1 MGARTATYSGSY
13 WSYETSSR
21 TLRIT
26 GDIPWMV
33 YDESPWIN
41 FDVSKV
47 IISSSVKKIGA
58 WAFAFKRIEELYIED
73 CQEPLRIALP
83 YDNCSSCD
91 YWDEKS
97 VFEDCPL
104 KTIYLGR
111 TCIGIDYYY
120 QDQHKNPLVEVGKGN
135 SNTHVANVTSV
146 TFGQY
151 TTQSDFKIINSYPNL
166 QSVSVNN
173 PNYVL
178 VNDILYNADKTILMR
193 AMPYK
198 TSDYFVVPSTVTK
211 IEDAFMNCPS
221 ISIINIPN
229 SVESIGYN
237 AFNGCSGLISI
248 NIPAKIKEVTSNM
261 FAGCNNLEQITVDAS
276 NTTYDSRDNCN
287 AIIQT
292 NTNTLI
298 VGCSNTIIPNTVQ
311 KIGSR
316 AFLECKRLT
325 TINIPSSVLEIEAG
339 GFEGCS
345 NMSNISIP
353 NSVTII
359 GGAAFSGCQKLSDI
373 VLPSSINKIGEY
385 AFFDCYSLSNIEI
398 PEGVTEIGQSTFS
411 KCTQLKSVVIPSTV
425 TKIGDY
431 AFYNCIS
438 LNDVYVK
445 NTKPVSA
452 WYGFSVDDEKY
463 DEDYIH
469 KAILHVPYG
478 TKSIYAAAGNPW
490 QYFGTIVEMEPEDIL
505 CTSIELNNPTAGLK
519 VGETLTL
526 SATILPETATDKT
539 VTWTSSNPSV
549 ATVSNGVVTTVTVG
563 TTTITAETT
572 DGSGLKATCTVTVK
586 RDVTSITISP
596 TSESIYIGDNVTLT
610 ATVNPSDATNKELTW
625 TSSNPSAA
633 TVDNGVVTGVGTG
646 TTTIT
651 ATAKDG
657 SGVSSSCEIT
667 VSPVVTENVAFDIKS
682 KEIHQNES
690 FTITPAFTPG
700 NVSNKNLTW
709 NSDDETVAT
718 VANGVVTGIG
728 LGTATI
734 TATTLEGS
742 GLSAQCEVT
751 VTPVPNSLYALSQK
765 APLSHKVT
773 LPIYMSN
780 EVTMCG
786 YEFYLSLP
794 EGITVD
800 YSYDEDEEEYTFGAR
815 NGERARTSHVLSC
828 SKRADGTYYFFCYD
842 PSNKNFYDSEEK
854 KDLPLLY
861 VTLNVP
867 DDIELGQHAF
877 VLKNVILNHNTDE
890 DEIEEYKPADFTA
903 TLTAVRLH
911 SVSTSVN
918 DASFGSIAVSGDTY
932 DGEECTAEDG
942 SEVTLTALPADKYR
956 FVNWTENGSFLSD
969 ANPLVITLTE
979 DRTLTAVFE
988 RSQSNVT
995 FMVDGDTYSTGRQN
1009 CGDVITLPAE
1019 PVKTGY
1025 VFLYWDGI
1033 GEDGLVP
1040 EDDVTYTAVFTMLGD
1055 IREDQ
1060 KVNITDLTSLVNYLK
1075 SGTVPEDVRTMKAA
1089 DLTKDGKL
1097 NITDLTSLVNVMKS
1111 GLMGQ
1116 PVMKSLNRSAFTAEL
1131 RADDVTTPAGSSFD
1145 MDIVLRNGSDRI
1157 ANMQFDVVL
1166 PEGIHFASDG
1176 KASVMQSQRTRT
1188 HSIAVGNPDE
1198 NTSRI
1203 ILYTA
1208 DNSDISGEDGSIV
1221 TLRLTADSRCIG
1233 RLNEIQI
1240 RDIVMSRADETSI
1253 ETGRVTAMISV
1264 TNATGIDSLSSDM
1277 TAGEIYDLSGIRTD
1291 NVQKNRINIINGKKT
1306 LIK

>member
-1 MGARTATYSGSY
+1 MTSIGTSAFFCSKLATITSNIKNPNSITYGRSIFWDVPTTAKIRVPAGT
-13 WSYETSSR
+13 TSAYTANSNWNKF
-21 TLRIT
+21 TNI
-26 GDIPWMV
+26 V
-33 YDESPWIN
+33 EQQ
-41 FDVSKV
+41 V
-47 IISSSVKKIGA
+47 SSVTLDKPSA
-58 WAFAFKRIEELYIED
+58 
-73 CQEPLRIALP
+73 
-83 YDNCSSCD
+83 
-91 YWDEKS
+91 
-97 VFEDCPL
+97 
-104 KTIYLGR
+104 
-111 TCIGIDYYY
+111 
-120 QDQHKNPLVEVGKGN
+120 
-135 SNTHVANVTSV
+135 SV
-146 TFGQY
+146 T
-151 TTQSDFKIINSYPNL
+151 
-166 QSVSVNN
+166 
-173 PNYVL
+173 
-178 VNDILYNADKTILMR
+178 
-193 AMPYK
+193 
-198 TSDYFVVPSTVTK
+198 
-211 IEDAFMNCPS
+211 
-221 ISIINIPN
+221 
-229 SVESIGYN
+229 
-237 AFNGCSGLISI
+237 
-248 NIPAKIKEVTSNM
+248 
-261 FAGCNNLEQITVDAS
+261 
-276 NTTYDSRDNCN
+276 
-287 AIIQT
+287 
-292 NTNTLI
+292 
-298 VGCSNTIIPNTVQ
+298 VGN
-311 KIGSR
+311 
-316 AFLECKRLT
+316 
-325 TINIPSSVLEIEAG
+325 
-339 GFEGCS
+339 
-345 NMSNISIP
+345 
-353 NSVTII
+353 
-359 GGAAFSGCQKLSDI
+359 
-373 VLPSSINKIGEY
+373 
-385 AFFDCYSLSNIEI
+385 
-398 PEGVTEIGQSTFS
+398 
-411 KCTQLKSVVIPSTV
+411 
-425 TKIGDY
+425 
-431 AFYNCIS
+431 
-438 LNDVYVK
+438 
-445 NTKPVSA
+445 
-452 WYGFSVDDEKY
+452 
-463 DEDYIH
+463 
-469 KAILHVPYG
+469 
-478 TKSIYAAAGNPW
+478 
-490 QYFGTIVEMEPEDIL
+490 
-505 CTSIELNNPTAGLK
+505 
-519 VGETLTL
+519 TLTL
-526 SATILPETATDKT
+526 TPTVLAENAENKT
-539 VTWTSSNPSV
+539 LTWTSSNPSV

-563 TTTITAETT
+563 TTTITAEAT

-633 TVDNGVVTGVGTG
+633 TVDNGVVTGVGAG

-734 TATTLEGS
+734 TATTLDGS

-751 VTPVPNSLYALSQK
+751 VTPALNSLYALSQK

-780 EVTMCG
+780 EVSMCG

-800 YSYDEDEEEYTFGAR
+800 YSYDEDEEEYAFGAR

-877 VLKNVILNHNTDE
+877 MLKNVILNHNTDE
-890 DEIEEYKPADFTA
+890 DEIEEYKSADFTA

-979 DRTLTAVFE
+979 DRSLTAVFE

-1131 RADDVTTPAGSSFD
+1131 RADDVTTPASSSFD

-1188 HSIAVGNPDE
+1188 HSLAVGNPDE

-1221 TLRLTADSRCIG
+1221 TLRLTADSRCTG

>member
-1 MGARTATYSGSY
+1 MRLAFCGAPVKTVVLT
-13 WSYETSSR
+13 
-21 TLRIT
+21 
-26 GDIPWMV
+26 D
-33 YDESPWIN
+33 
-41 FDVSKV
+41 K
-47 IISSSVKKIGA
+47 ISSIDEAAFHGCNEISQVFLKKHDPIFANGSIVKPSA
-58 WAFAFKRIEELYIED
+58 TLYV
-73 CQEPLRIALP
+73 PRGTK
-83 YDNCSSCD
+83 SD
-91 YWDEKS
+91 YESASGWNEFGS
-97 VFEDCPL
+97 
-104 KTIYLGR
+104 I
-111 TCIGIDYYY
+111 
-120 QDQHKNPLVEVGKGN
+120 VEV
-135 SNTHVANVTSV
+135 
-146 TFGQY
+146 
-151 TTQSDFKIINSYPNL
+151 
-166 QSVSVNN
+166 
-173 PNYVL
+173 
-178 VNDILYNADKTILMR
+178 
-193 AMPYK
+193 
-198 TSDYFVVPSTVTK
+198 
-211 IEDAFMNCPS
+211 PS
-221 ISIINIPN
+221 ISLSKSSAELTVGDETTISATVISYPSDSK
-229 SVESIGYN
+229 SVEWS
-237 AFNGCSGLISI
+237 
-248 NIPAKIKEVTSNM
+248 TSN
-261 FAGCNNLEQITVDAS
+261 EDV
-276 NTTYDSRDNCN
+276 
-287 AIIQT
+287 
-292 NTNTLI
+292 
-298 VGCSNTIIPNTVQ
+298 
-311 KIGSR
+311 
-316 AFLECKRLT
+316 
-325 TINIPSSVLEIEAG
+325 
-339 GFEGCS
+339 
-345 NMSNISIP
+345 
-353 NSVTII
+353 
-359 GGAAFSGCQKLSDI
+359 
-373 VLPSSINKIGEY
+373 SSI
-385 AFFDCYSLSNIEI
+385 
-398 PEGVTEIGQSTFS
+398 
-411 KCTQLKSVVIPSTV
+411 
-425 TKIGDY
+425 
-431 AFYNCIS
+431 
-438 LNDVYVK
+438 
-445 NTKPVSA
+445 
-452 WYGFSVDDEKY
+452 
-463 DEDYIH
+463 
-469 KAILHVPYG
+469 
-478 TKSIYAAAGNPW
+478 
-490 QYFGTIVEMEPEDIL
+490 
-505 CTSIELNNPTAGLK
+505 
-519 VGETLTL
+519 
-526 SATILPETATDKT
+526 
-539 VTWTSSNPSV
+539 
-549 ATVSNGVVTTVTVG
+549 
-563 TTTITAETT
+563 
-572 DGSGLKATCTVTVK
+572 
-586 RDVTSITISP
+586 
-596 TSESIYIGDNVTLT
+596 
-610 ATVNPSDATNKELTW
+610 
-625 TSSNPSAA
+625 
-633 TVDNGVVTGVGTG
+633 
-646 TTTIT
+646 
-651 ATAKDG
+651 KDG
-657 SGVSSSCEIT
+657 VIRASSI
-667 VSPVVTENVAFDIKS
+667 
-682 KEIHQNES
+682 
-690 FTITPAFTPG
+690 
-700 NVSNKNLTW
+700 
-709 NSDDETVAT
+709 
-718 VANGVVTGIG
+718 
-728 LGTATI
+728 GTATI
-734 TATTLEGS
+734 TATTLDGS

-751 VTPVPNSLYALSQK
+751 VTPALNSLYALSQK

-918 DASFGSIAVSGDTY
+918 ETSFGSITVSGDTY
-932 DGEECTAEDG
+932 DEEECTAEDG
-942 SEVTLTALPADKYR
+942 SEVILTALPADKYR

-1188 HSIAVGNPDE
+1188 HSLAVGNPDE

-1221 TLRLTADSRCIG
+1221 TLRLTADSRCTG